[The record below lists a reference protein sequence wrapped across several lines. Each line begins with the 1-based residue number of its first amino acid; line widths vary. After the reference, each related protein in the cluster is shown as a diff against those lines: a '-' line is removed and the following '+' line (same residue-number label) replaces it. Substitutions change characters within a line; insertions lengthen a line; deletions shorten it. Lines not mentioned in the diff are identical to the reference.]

1 MSFDASK
8 IVKYWKEHAD
18 YDIETAESM
27 FDAKRY
33 PYALFMCHL
42 SIEKLLKALY
52 VKEYGEH
59 APYVHNLVEL
69 AKKLNLNF
77 VDDQKK
83 LLADLSSFNLEARYP
98 EWKSVFYKTAT
109 KAYTKK
115 YLENTKNFYLWL
127 KKYLKK

>member
-1 MSFDASK
+1 MSFDSLK

-18 YDIETAESM
+18 YDIETAKSM

-52 VKEYGEH
+52 VKQYGEH

-69 AKKLNLNF
+69 AKKLSFNF
-77 VDDQKK
+77 EDDHKK

-109 KAYTKK
+109 KSYTKK
-115 YLENTKNFYLWL
+115 YLENTIEFYLWL